1 MNNGPRHRPQV
12 DRGAAGVGVSVGR
25 WRGLQVEVF
34 RGLPDADQGGVGAT
48 PTNPSVRLGP
58 RR

>member
-1 MNNGPRHRPQV
+1 MRLALGL
-12 DRGAAGVGVSVGR
+12 R
-25 WRGLQVEVF
+25 WPVAGLQVEVF